1 MNKPPTKRKPK
12 LELPDPAH
20 HLGQKELYRA
30 LRQVIIDLR
39 SLMVKSNDLHMM
51 IEFANVIHPGSIF
64 DEGRLPL
71 ASERGK
77 SGSQRKEACVLARV
91 SQAVIA
97 YWRYRLVEE
106 GREKDVLKMVVEKQ
120 LDQLRQLHQKGLV
133 KCEVT
138 GDEKQGFEL
147 VLS

>member
-1 MNKPPTKRKPK
+1 MSKPPTVRKSK
-12 LELPDPAH
+12 LELPDPEH

-39 SLMVKSNDLHMM
+39 SLMTKGDDIHMM
-51 IEFANVIHPGSIF
+51 IEFANVINPGSIF

-71 ASERGK
+71 ASEHGK
-77 SGSQRKEACVLARV
+77 SGSQRYGACILARV
-91 SQAVIA
+91 SQVVMA
-97 YWRYRLVEE
+97 YWHYKLAEE
-106 GREKDVLKMVVEKQ
+106 SEAKDELKTVVQ
-120 LDQLRQLHQKGLV
+120 RGVRQLRQLQQKGLV
-133 KCEVT
+133 KCEVI